1 MKNYLRGSFNTDNIE
16 NVGLDKLKKD
26 LEGDTMLGKAKY
38 RKGML
43 TGKRPLLLAKGEYH
57 KAEH

>member
-1 MKNYLRGSFNTDNIE
+1 MKHYLRQSFKTDNIE
-16 NVGLDKLKKD
+16 NVGLEKLKRD
-26 LEGDTMLGKAKY
+26 LEGETMLGKAKY

-43 TGKRPLLLAKGEYH
+43 TGKKPLLLAKGEYH